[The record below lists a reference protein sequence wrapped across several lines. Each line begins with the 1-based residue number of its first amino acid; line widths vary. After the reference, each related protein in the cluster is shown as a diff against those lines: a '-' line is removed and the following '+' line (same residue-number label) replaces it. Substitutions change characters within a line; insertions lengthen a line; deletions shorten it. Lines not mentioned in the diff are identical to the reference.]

1 MLPGMATAF
10 EDTPWVLDVAI
21 LGLPGAEAGPTI
33 EFRDGRVSGTTG
45 CNRFNG
51 EFTKTRSKLSL
62 GPLATTRRAGT
73 PTAMAI
79 EREYLTRLARVASV
93 RVRGDTLVLVDDA
106 GDALLVY
113 AAVRQS
119 IEGSWEITGYLMVS
133 GTGFSSTVIDSAPSA
148 VFGADGS
155 VSGETGCTT
164 YRAEYRVDGASIA
177 IGPLHAT
184 RTACPPELAEQDAG
198 ILASLEA
205 ATTYTLAPGTAT
217 LLNAGGQLVISLAA
231 G

>member
-1 MLPGMATAF
+1 MATAL
-10 EDTPWVLDVAI
+10 EHTPWVLDVAI
-21 LGLPGAEAGPTI
+21 LGRPGAEAEPTI
-33 EFRDGRVSGTTG
+33 EFRGGMVSGTTG
-45 CNRFNG
+45 CNHYRG

-62 GPLATTRRAGT
+62 GPLATTRQAGT

-79 EREYLTRLARVASV
+79 EREYLTRLARVASF
-93 RVRGDTLVLVDDA
+93 RVKGDTLVLVDDE

-113 AAVRQS
+113 AAARQS

-133 GTGFSSTVIDSAPSA
+133 GTGFSSTVMGSAPSA
-148 VFGADGS
+148 VFGPDGS
-155 VSGETGCTT
+155 VSGGTGCST
-164 YRAEYRVDGASIA
+164 YRAEYHIDGASIS
-177 IGPLHAT
+177 IGPLHTT

-205 ATTYTLAPGTAT
+205 ATTYSLAPGTAT